1 MGLEVK
7 TGAQDV
13 LAQDARLV
21 HLPDGVTQAVDG
33 DGILGADIEVALGC
47 ADGIARNHHALDDG
61 IGVALQNGAV
71 HEGTGVALVTVA
83 DHVLLVGDGCLG
95 ELPLPAGGET
105 TAAARLGIS
114 QPALSSAI
122 HNLENALGG
131 VKLFE
136 KVGRNIR
143 LTDEGRFYQE
153 NVDEAIQKLHSA
165 SMILR
170 ESKTQAPIVI
180 RMGVVSG
187 TLDGFLAR
195 EIVKYTRENK
205 RIRFHLT
212 ESSSENLM
220 DLVRQEKLDMAI
232 IDSTDRDRSLH
243 FRKLYERDYF
253 VALPV
258 SHPMADRSSINPRE
272 VVGEPQVVFNY
283 NVGQSFKE
291 WTTGSPADE
300 AVICTVDTSRAALD
314 LVSAGIGITFIP
326 NECVENHPGIR
337 YVPLKNWHQ
346 ALYMCILYDK
356 WLEPPVWDFIEAI
369 VKGMRARKHT

>member
-1 MGLEVK
+1 MNYNYLLYFS
-7 TGAQDV
+7 V
-13 LAQDARLV
+13 LAQTE
-21 HLPDGVTQAVDG
+21 HY
-33 DGILGADIEVALGC
+33 
-47 ADGIARNHHALDDG
+47 
-61 IGVALQNGAV
+61 
-71 HEGTGVALVTVA
+71 
-83 DHVLLVGDGCLG
+83 
-95 ELPLPAGGET
+95 T

-153 NVDEAIQKLHSA
+153 NVDEAIQQLHRA
-165 SMILR
+165 SMTLR
-170 ESKTQAPIVI
+170 ESKTQAPVVI

-187 TLDGFLAR
+187 TLEGFLAR
-195 EIVKYTRENK
+195 EIVRYTRSNK
-205 RIRFHLT
+205 RIRFNLT
-212 ESSSENLM
+212 ESSSEYLM

-253 VALPV
+253 VALPAA
-258 SHPMADRSSINPRE
+258 HPLADRAIIDPRE
-272 VVGEPQVVFNY
+272 VVQEPQVVFNY
-283 NVGQSFKE
+283 NVAKSFKE
-291 WTTGSPADE
+291 WASGSHSDE

-314 LVSAGIGITFIP
+314 LVAAGIGIAFIP
-326 NECVENHPGIR
+326 NECVEHHPGVQF
-337 YVPLKNWHQ
+337 VPLRNWHQ

-356 WLEPPVWDFIEAI
+356 WLEPPVWDFIEHV
-369 VKGMRARKHT
+369 VKGFRARKSD

>member
-1 MGLEVK
+1 MNYNYLLYFS
-7 TGAQDV
+7 V
-13 LAQDARLV
+13 LAQTE
-21 HLPDGVTQAVDG
+21 HY
-33 DGILGADIEVALGC
+33 
-47 ADGIARNHHALDDG
+47 
-61 IGVALQNGAV
+61 
-71 HEGTGVALVTVA
+71 
-83 DHVLLVGDGCLG
+83 
-95 ELPLPAGGET
+95 T

-153 NVDEAIQKLHSA
+153 NVDEAMQQLHRA
-165 SMILR
+165 SMTLR
-170 ESKTQAPIVI
+170 DSKTQAPVVI

-187 TLDGFLAR
+187 TVDGFLAR

-205 RIRFHLT
+205 RIRFHVT

-232 IDSTDRDRSLH
+232 LDSTDRDRSLH
-243 FRKLYERDYF
+243 FRKLFEREYF

-258 SHPMADRSSINPRE
+258 AHPLAERTSIDPRE
-272 VVGEPQVVFNY
+272 VVLEPQVVFNY
-283 NVGQSFKE
+283 NVGKSFKE
-291 WTTGSPADE
+291 WTTGAPADE
-300 AVICTVDTSRAALD
+300 AVICTVDTARVALD
-314 LVSAGIGITFIP
+314 LVAAGIGITFIP
-326 NECVENHPGIR
+326 NECVEHHPGVQF
-337 YVPLKNWHQ
+337 VPLKNWHQ

-356 WLEPPVWDFIEAI
+356 WLEPPVWDFIEQV
-369 VKGMRARKHT
+369 VKGFRAKKK

>member
-1 MGLEVK
+1 MNYNYLLYFS
-7 TGAQDV
+7 V
-13 LAQDARLV
+13 LAQTE
-21 HLPDGVTQAVDG
+21 HY
-33 DGILGADIEVALGC
+33 
-47 ADGIARNHHALDDG
+47 
-61 IGVALQNGAV
+61 
-71 HEGTGVALVTVA
+71 
-83 DHVLLVGDGCLG
+83 
-95 ELPLPAGGET
+95 T

-187 TLDGFLAR
+187 TVDGFLAR

-243 FRKLYERDYF
+243 FRKLCEQNFY
-253 VALPV
+253 VALPPK
-258 SHPMADRSSINPRE
+258 HPLAGKQVIDPQE
-272 VVGEPQVVFNY
+272 VVREPQVVFNY
-283 NVGQSFKE
+283 NVGKSFKE
-291 WTTGSPADE
+291 WASGAPVDE

-356 WLEPPVWDFIEAI
+356 WLEPPIWAFIENLI
-369 VKGMRARKHT
+369 KTLRNLYQ